1 MASIEFLSQRPS
13 FKLPNPR
20 KTSTRIK
27 TICSTEGRRVSNLT
41 YVFCS
46 DTYLRSMNQDF
57 LRHST
62 FTDILSFDLAEDDS
76 IAGEIYISIDR
87 VRDNAKKFDQPFD
100 TELRRVMAHGVLHFI
115 GYQDKTSAEK
125 AQMRSKEEACL
136 SLWK

>member
-20 KTSTRIK
+20 KTSTWIK